1 MIDDLI
7 SWDASSQLFMKG
19 GDLLDINMRKYLD
32 SFRADGMNDQ
42 QLKEI
47 RTGIEHKISTTR
59 IRLYAKLE
67 YDSHQMEQI
76 RLGIEHGLTDEQIA
90 TFADP
95 AFSDDEMEHIRT
107 RLEFERRSKEEI
119 TEELHRKRLHNI
131 LIAVAALGLLL
142 VIGLV
147 GFFGFDTIRDYLQ
160 PLNIVLT
167 SNDVTLDPGDVFSPM
182 NYVKSYTQQ
191 DTELILPDPIDTDT
205 VGDQK
210 VLYTLKN
217 GHKSVSRELMVH
229 VVDDDA
235 PVITLSS
242 DSAELTRKTDSFS
255 CRAFLLSAT
264 DSYDGDLTDQVKC
277 NSLIDWSKDEVTVP
291 YTVEDS
297 SGNAAEADL
306 VLTIKEKPKP
316 TPTLTPAPTPTP
328 QPKYTPSP
336 DFGSGQSSDSSSGGE
351 WQTSG
356 WETYSETSDWV
367 YEDVGGGETYV
378 DSEVIE
384 DY

>member
-1 MIDDLI
+1 MDL
-7 SWDASSQLFMKG
+7 
-19 GDLLDINMRKYLD
+19 NMREYLKG
-32 SFRADGMNDQ
+32 FRAAGMSEA

-47 RTGIEHKISTTR
+47 RTGIEHGLSTTR
-59 IRLYAKLE
+59 IRLYAKPD
-67 YDSHQMEQI
+67 YDSHQMQQI
-76 RLGIEHGLTDEQIA
+76 RLAIENGLTDEQIA

-147 GFFGFDTIRDYLQ
+147 GFFGIDTVRDYLQ

-182 NYVKSYTQQ
+182 NYITSYTTK
-191 DTELILPDPIDTDT
+191 DTELILPDPIDTSRT
-205 VGDQK
+205 GDQK
-210 VLYTLKN
+210 VLYKLRN
-217 GHKSVSRELMVH
+217 NHKSISKELIVH
-229 VVDDDA
+229 IRDQDA
-235 PVITLSS
+235 PTLTLTT
-242 DSAELTRKTDSFS
+242 DQVQLTRNQDTFS
-255 CRAFLLSAT
+255 CRAYISSAA
-264 DSYDGDLTDQVKC
+264 DAYDGDLTDKVTC
-277 NSLIDWSKDEVTVP
+277 SSMIDWSKDKVTVP
-291 YTVEDS
+291 FTVSDS
-297 SGNAAEADL
+297 SGNSTQEDL
-306 VLTIKEKPKP
+306 TVTIIDKPKP
-316 TPTLTPAPTPTP
+316 TPTPPPTPTP
-328 QPKYTPSP
+328 AVTPVPQPSWTPAP
-336 DFGSGQSSDSSSGGE
+336 DSGGGSSSGG
-351 WQTSG
+351 WQSSG

>member
-7 SWDASSQLFMKG
+7 SWDVSSQLFMKG

-95 AFSDDEMEHIRT
+95 SFSDDEMEHIRT

-119 TEELHRKRLHNI
+119 TEELHRKRLHNL
-131 LIAVAALGLLL
+131 LIAFAAAGLLM
-142 VIGLV
+142 VIGLI

-167 SNDVTLDPGDVFSPM
+167 SDDVTLDPGDVFSPM
-182 NYVKSYTQQ
+182 NYITSYTTK
-191 DTELILPDPIDTDT
+191 DTELILPDPIDTSRT
-205 VGDQK
+205 GDQK
-210 VLYTLKN
+210 VLYKLRN
-217 GHKSVSRELMVH
+217 NHKSISKELIVH
-229 VVDDDA
+229 IRDQDA
-235 PVITLSS
+235 PTLTLTT
-242 DSAELTRKTDSFS
+242 DQVQLTRNQDTFS
-255 CRAFLLSAT
+255 CRAYISSAA
-264 DSYDGDLTDQVKC
+264 DAYDGDLTDQVKC

-316 TPTLTPAPTPTP
+316 TPTPTPVPTPTP
-328 QPKYTPSP
+328 QPQYTPSP
-336 DFGSGQSSDSSSGGE
+336 DSGSGQSSDSSSGGE

-356 WETYSETSDWV
+356 WETYSETSGWV
-367 YEDVGGGETYV
+367 YEDVGGGETNV